1 MKYIVSFSG
10 GVGSALT
17 AFIVAKT
24 YGPENTIILFAD
36 TLIESPDLYE
46 FNQKVVDKLGCEYIV
61 IADGRTPWEIFRDV
75 KFMGNSRVDPCSR
88 ILKRDLIKKWLKDNF
103 TPEEC
108 NIFVGI
114 DCYEEHRLVKVIEN
128 NKPYVYRS
136 ILIES
141 NIFLDN
147 DDKIWFCQQNDLP
160 IPILY
165 KIGLPHN
172 NCGGFCVK
180 AGLGQFKKL
189 YEELPEVYI
198 HHENM
203 MEEVMKENPKLRSF
217 LRKQVNKQQLYL
229 TLKQYREQYLEKNYK
244 SVEEDSQD
252 FGGCGCAI
260 D

>member
-46 FNQKVVDKLGCEYIV
+46 FNKKVVDKLGCEYIV

-75 KFMGNSRVDPCSR
+75 KFIGNSRVDPCSR

-114 DCYEEHRLVKVIEN
+114 DCYEEHRLVRVIEN
-128 NKPYVYRS
+128 NKPY
-136 ILIES
+136 I
-141 NIFLDN
+141 
-147 DDKIWFCQQNDLP
+147 
-160 IPILY
+160 
-165 KIGLPHN
+165 
-172 NCGGFCVK
+172 
-180 AGLGQFKKL
+180 
-189 YEELPEVYI
+189 
-198 HHENM
+198 
-203 MEEVMKENPKLRSF
+203 
-217 LRKQVNKQQLYL
+217 
-229 TLKQYREQYLEKNYK
+229 
-244 SVEEDSQD
+244 
-252 FGGCGCAI
+252 
-260 D
+260 